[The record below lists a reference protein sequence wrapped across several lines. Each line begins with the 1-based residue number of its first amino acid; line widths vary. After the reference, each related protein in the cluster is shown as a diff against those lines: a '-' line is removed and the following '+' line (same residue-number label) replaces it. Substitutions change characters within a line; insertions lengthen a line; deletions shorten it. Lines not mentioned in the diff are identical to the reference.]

1 MRENLKKYSH
11 WFMGLG
17 ITLLTLLAYTYSP
30 PWIQNLENLSQNSH
44 FRLRGPI
51 APGPEV
57 LIAKIDEKSIDE
69 LGRWPWPRQTMA
81 KLTQKLLEYE
91 ARAIGF
97 DVIFSSPQSSPHQES
112 LEKLNR
118 LISDSS
124 IENESARKL
133 LTKLLKESNPDAEFA
148 KVLSQA
154 PQVVLGYFF
163 HFSSEGLHHLTPDLR
178 NQYFED
184 IKSSQFRGFLKSEPD
199 LDLSRL
205 LFPSAYAVESNITLL
220 SKSVRSSGY
229 FTFNIEND
237 GSIRRLP
244 LLVRYHDPASKE
256 DYYFPPLSLRL
267 LEQFLEGTLLFR
279 VGESGMEEVILD
291 SASSTIIIPTNAKG
305 ELEVN
310 FLGPRG
316 TFPSFSLSDLL
327 DESKS
332 LSLKNKIKD
341 KIILVGATATALE
354 DIRVTSFDPKLPGI
368 EIHASVIDNILRNNS
383 LSQPSWKLVFELVYI
398 FMAGILFIVVYSRIQ
413 PSRALLFW
421 AASTASMYFLCHW
434 FFLNKGIWVTDVY
447 PIFENTAIA
456 SAIMISRF
464 VEEGKQKLFIKKVFS
479 QYLSPRVVKELL
491 NDPSRLKLGG
501 EQKELTAFFT
511 DLEGF
516 ATFSEQL
523 GPTELVDLLNTY
535 LTEMTDILL
544 RYDGTLDRYD
554 GDAIKAFFGAPVYF
568 EDHAKRACWVCIDM
582 QNKLKDLRVKFK
594 EEGKPELLMRVGIN
608 SGAMVI
614 GNMGSNTRMMYG
626 MNGDSVN
633 LCARLEGANKQY
645 GTYSLI
651 SESTYKQA
659 EEFIEVRELD
669 ILRVVGRSTPIK
681 IYELLG
687 KKGETEESLK
697 KVLPLFNQG
706 LKSYQNRKWAEAK
719 GCFENALMTRPEDG
733 PSKVY
738 LERCEN
744 FIQAPPPEDWDG
756 VFNLRK
762 K

>member
-17 ITLLTLLAYTYSP
+17 ITLLTLLVYTYSP

-44 FRLRGPI
+44 FRLRGPVS
-51 APGPEV
+51 PSPEI
-57 LIAKIDEKSIDE
+57 LIAKIDEKSIDK
-69 LGRWPWPRQTMA
+69 LGRWPWSRKTMA
-81 KLTQKLLEYE
+81 KLIQKLLDFE
-91 ARAIGF
+91 ARVIAF
-97 DVIFSSPQSSPHQES
+97 DVIFSSPQSSPHQDS
-112 LEKLNR
+112 LENLNR
-118 LISDSS
+118 LIQDSS
-124 IENESARKL
+124 IENAPARKL
-133 LTKLLKESNPDAEFA
+133 LAKLLSEASPDKEFA
-148 KVLSQA
+148 KVLSRA
-154 PQVVLGYFF
+154 PKAVLGYFF
-163 HFSSEGLHHLTPDLR
+163 HFSQDGLHHLTSDLR
-178 NQYFED
+178 NQYFQD
-184 IKSSQFRGFLKSEPD
+184 IKSSQFNGFLKSEAN
-199 LDLSRL
+199 LDLSL
-205 LFPSAYAVESNITLL
+205 LPFPTAYAVESNISLL

-229 FTFNIEND
+229 FTFNIESD

-244 LLVRYHDPASKE
+244 LLARYHDETSKK
-256 DYYFPPLSLRL
+256 DYYFPPLSLRV
-267 LEQFLEGTLLFR
+267 LEQFLEGILLFR
-279 VGESGMEEVILD
+279 VNESGMEEVILD
-291 SASSTIIIPTNAKG
+291 SEIPRTIPTNAKG
-305 ELEVN
+305 EMEIN

-316 TFPSFSLSDLL
+316 TFPGFSLSDLL
-327 DESKS
+327 DDSKS

-341 KIILVGATATALE
+341 KIVLIGATATALE
-354 DIRVTSFDPKLPGI
+354 DIRVTPFDPKLPGI
-368 EIHASVIDNILRNNS
+368 EIHASIIDNILRNNS
-383 LSQPSWKLVFELVYI
+383 LSQPSSKLVFELVYL
-398 FMAGILFIVVYSRIQ
+398 FVAGILLIIIYSRIQ

-421 AASTASMYFLCHW
+421 AASTVSMYFLCHW
-434 FFLNKGIWVTDVY
+434 FFLNKGIWLTDVY

-544 RYDGTLDRYD
+544 QYDGTLDRYD

-582 QNKLKDLRVKFK
+582 QTQLKDLRVKFK

-608 SGAMVI
+608 TGSMVI
-614 GNMGSNTRMMYG
+614 GNMGSTTRMMYG

-659 EEFIEVRELD
+659 KEFIEVRELD

-687 KKGETEESLK
+687 KQGEVEESIK

-706 LKSYQNRKWAEAK
+706 LKSYQNRKWTEAK
-719 GCFENALMTRPEDG
+719 GCFENALIARPEDG

-744 FIQAPPPEDWDG
+744 FIQTPPPEDWDG

>member
-1 MRENLKKYSH
+1 LRENFKKYSH

-17 ITLLTLLAYTYSP
+17 ITFLTLIAYTYSP
-30 PWIQNLENLSQNSH
+30 SWIQNIENLSQNSH

-69 LGRWPWPRQTMA
+69 LGRWPWPRQTIA

-97 DVIFSSPQSSPHQES
+97 DVIFSSPQSNPHQKS
-112 LEKLNR
+112 LEQLSR
-118 LISDSS
+118 LIP
-124 IENESARKL
+124 ETLPETTSARKFMG
-133 LTKLLKESNPDAEFA
+133 KLLRESSPDAEFA

-154 PQVVLGYFF
+154 SQVVLGYFF
-163 HFSSEGLHHLTPDLR
+163 HFSPEELHHLTPELR

-184 IKSSQFRGFLKSEPD
+184 IKPSQFRGFLKSQD
-199 LDLSRL
+199 NLDLSL
-205 LFPSAYAVESNITLL
+205 LPFPDAYAVESNI
-220 SKSVRSSGY
+220 SIFSRSVKSSG
-229 FTFNIEND
+229 FITFNIESD

-244 LLVRYHDPASKE
+244 LLVKYQDSVSKE

-267 LEQFLEGTLLFR
+267 LEQFLDGTLLFR
-279 VGESGMEEVILD
+279 VGETGMEEVILD
-291 SASSTIIIPTNAKG
+291 SASSTLVIPTNAKG
-305 ELEVN
+305 ELEIN

-316 TFPSFSLSDLL
+316 TFPGFSLSDLL
-327 DESKS
+327 DDSKS
-332 LSLKNKIKD
+332 ARLKDKIKD

-368 EIHASVIDNILRNNS
+368 EIHASIIDNILRNNS
-383 LSQPSWKLVFELVYI
+383 LSQPSWKLIFELVYL
-398 FMAGILFIVVYSRIQ
+398 FVMGILLIVIYSRIQ
-413 PSRALLFW
+413 PARALLFW
-421 AASTASMYFLCHW
+421 FASTVSMYFLCHW
-434 FFLNKGIWVTDVY
+434 FFLNKGIWLTEVY
-447 PIFENTAIA
+447 PIFENTLIA
-456 SAIMISRF
+456 SAVMVNRF

-582 QNKLKDLRVKFK
+582 QNKLKELRVKFK
-594 EEGKPELLMRVGIN
+594 EEGKPKLLMRVGIN
-608 SGAMVI
+608 TGEMVI

-651 SESTYKQA
+651 SESTFKEA

-669 ILRVVGRSTPIK
+669 VLRVVGRSTPIK

-687 KKGETEESLK
+687 KKGEIEEPLK
-697 KVLPLFNQG
+697 KELPLYNEG
-706 LKSYQNRKWAEAK
+706 LKNYKNHKWIEAK
-719 GCFENALMTRPEDG
+719 RCFENLLMSLPEDG

-738 LERCEN
+738 LERCKN
-744 FIQAPPPEDWDG
+744 FIQTPPPEDWDG
-756 VFNLRK
+756 VFNLK
-762 K
+762 TK

>member
-1 MRENLKKYSH
+1 MSKVFKNYSH
-11 WFMGLG
+11 WFMGLA
-17 ITLLTLLAYTYSP
+17 ITLLTILAYIYP
-30 PWIQNLENLSQNSH
+30 PVWLQTFENLFQNSH

-81 KLTQKLLEYE
+81 KLTQKLLDFE

-97 DVIFSSPQSSPHQES
+97 DVIFSSPQSNPHQES
-112 LEKLNR
+112 LEQLSQ
-118 LISDSS
+118 LIPDASP
-124 IENESARKL
+124 ESASARELMDKL
-133 LTKLLKESNPDAEFA
+133 LRESSPDAKFA
-148 KVLSQA
+148 KVLSKA

-163 HFSSEGLHHLTPDLR
+163 HFSDEELHHLTPELR
-178 NQYFED
+178 NQYFKD
-184 IKSSQFRGFLKSEPD
+184 IKSSQFRGFLKSQNS
-199 LDLSRL
+199 LDLSHL
-205 LFPSAYAVESNITLL
+205 PFPSAYAVESNITAF
-220 SKSVRSSGY
+220 SRSARSSG
-229 FTFNIEND
+229 FITFNIEND

-244 LLVRYHDPASKE
+244 LLVRYNDPASKK

-267 LEQFLEGTLLFR
+267 LEQYLEGTLLFR
-279 VGESGMEEVILD
+279 IGESGMEEVMLD
-291 SASSTIIIPTNAKG
+291 SETTLTIPTNAKG

-316 TFPSFSLSDLL
+316 TFPGFSLSDLL
-327 DESKS
+327 DDSKS
-332 LSLKNKIKD
+332 LSLKNKIKG
-341 KIILVGATATALE
+341 KIVLVGATATALE

-368 EIHASVIDNILRNNS
+368 EIHASIIDNILRNNS
-383 LSQPSWKLVFELVYI
+383 LSQPSWKLVFELVYL
-398 FMAGILFIVVYSRIQ
+398 FVAGVLLIIIYSRIS

-421 AASTASMYFLCHW
+421 VISSASMYYLCHW
-434 FFLNKGIWVTDVY
+434 FFLNQGIWLTDMY

-456 SAIMISRF
+456 STIMISRF
-464 VEEGKQKLFIKKVFS
+464 VEEGKQKQFIKKVFS
-479 QYLSPRVVKELL
+479 QYLSPRVIKLLL
-491 NDPSRLKLGG
+491 NDPSMLTLGG

-523 GPTELVDLLNTY
+523 GPTELVNLLNTY

-544 RYDGTLDRYD
+544 QYDGTLDRYD

-582 QNKLKDLRVKFK
+582 QNRLKDLRVRFK

-608 SGAMVI
+608 TGEMVI
-614 GNMGSNTRMMYG
+614 GNMGSNARMMYG

-651 SESTYKQA
+651 SESTYQEAK
-659 EEFIEVRELD
+659 EFIEVRELD

-687 KKGETEESLK
+687 KRGEIEESVK
-697 KVLPLFNQG
+697 KVLPVYYEG
-706 LKSYQNRKWAEAK
+706 LKSYRNREWAEAK
-719 GCFENALMTRPEDG
+719 KLFEEALKTRPEDG
-733 PSKVY
+733 PSRIY
-738 LERCEN
+738 RERCES
-744 FIQAPPPEDWDG
+744 FILEPPAENWDG